1 MTRPRTVLLA
11 RERERRRQLPW
22 YGRAWSLLQEI
33 TVGYGYR
40 PLRACAWLVAF
51 LGLGTV
57 VFGLH
62 HPPPLTGT
70 PHPAFNPV
78 IYSFDL
84 LVPFVNFGLR
94 GTYDP
99 QGPERWLAYLFI
111 AAGWVFV
118 TTIAA
123 GIARVLRRQ

>member
-1 MTRPRTVLLA
+1 LVRFR
-11 RERERRRQLPW
+11 RRRQLPW

-40 PLRACAWLVAF
+40 PLRAGAWLVAF

-70 PHPAFNPV
+70 R
-78 IYSFDL
+78 I
-84 LVPFVNFGLR
+84 
-94 GTYDP
+94 
-99 QGPERWLAYLFI
+99 
-111 AAGWVFV
+111 
-118 TTIAA
+118 
-123 GIARVLRRQ
+123 RRSTQ